1 MGRTD
6 LPNLP
11 SQPNKNPK
19 GTLYYFW
26 DSGRVWK
33 VRKRIIFYV
42 KLFTR
47 PLLFIFFS
55 FFWMNEWMNVNSW
68 NMKLIFCWEFFCL
81 LQPIYMHYIYVKKK
95 FYYRIM
101 IWLRV
106 TVRKCTYIY
115 IHEKCQ
121 FSTPVVNSREFSLK
135 LNWIIR

>member
-55 FFWMNEWMNVNSW
+55 FFWMNECKFLKYEINF
-68 NMKLIFCWEFFCL
+68 LLGIFL
-81 LQPIYMHYIYVKKK
+81 LASANLHALYLCQKK